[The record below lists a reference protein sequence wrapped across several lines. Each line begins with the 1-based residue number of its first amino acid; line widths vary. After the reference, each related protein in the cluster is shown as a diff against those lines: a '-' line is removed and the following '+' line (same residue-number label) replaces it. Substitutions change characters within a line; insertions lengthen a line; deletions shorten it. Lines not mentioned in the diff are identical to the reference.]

1 MISQRLRKWAAPLS
15 AAAVTATLALFQT
28 GEAHAQRSFE
38 EAVFGRPV
46 GFQPAHE
53 ARVRRTTNRHAS
65 YNQDAPEMIEAEA
78 APVPT
83 RRRAASPPPQAVSEG
98 EIIYEDGGNFK
109 GGCSDCGDSCGGS
122 CGGHC
127 PAPLRRMFWV
137 RGEYMYWWTKG
148 MDVPPLVT
156 TAGAAQSGA
165 LGAAGTN
172 IVFGDDLI
180 NNDGRSGAKVTLGW
194 ELHTATPS
202 SIEIGYFGLAEEET
216 NFSLD
221 TPAGITVSRPFF
233 NINPDTGDPRQ
244 DAEFVSRPGELA
256 GAVNVD
262 ATTEFNGGEALLRW
276 TMCEATCSNTE
287 MMLGYRFLR
296 LDDSVHIREDLRVLT
311 AAGGQ
316 VIGTTINLF
325 DLFESENEFHGFEFG
340 TASRHYR
347 GRWTLE
353 TMCKLALGTTRSTT
367 TISGQTTRTVPG
379 AGSATSSGG
388 LLSQPSNIGTHEF
401 DSFTVVPELG
411 VTLKYDLTPCLQASF
426 GYSFLYWSKVGRAG
440 EQINTDVNL
449 TQQPPGPLAGDPRPV
464 FEDVTNDF
472 WAQGMNF
479 GLEWTF

>member
-1 MISQRLRKWAAPLS
+1 MTSRRLRKWAAPLS
-15 AAAVTATLALFQT
+15 AAAMTATLALLQV
-28 GEAHAQRSFE
+28 GEAYAQRSFE

-53 ARVRRTTNRHAS
+53 ARVRSTTSRHAS
-65 YNQDAPEMIEAEA
+65 YNQEPEMIEEVPARPRRS
-78 APVPT
+78 APPT
-83 RRRAASPPPQAVSEG
+83 VADE
-98 EIIYEDGGNFK
+98 EIIYEDGGYE
-109 GGCSDCGDSCGGS
+109 GDCEDC
-122 CGGHC
+122 GHC
-127 PAPLRRMFWV
+127 PTLLRRMYWA
-137 RGEYMYWWTKG
+137 RGEYLYWWTKG

-156 TAGAAQSGA
+156 TAGAAQTGA

-194 ELHTATPS
+194 ELFTSTPS
-202 SIEIGYFGLAEEET
+202 SIEISYFGLAQEET

-221 TPAGITVSRPFF
+221 TPSGITVSRPFF
-233 NINPDTGDPRQ
+233 NINPDTGIARQ
-244 DAEFVSRPGELA
+244 DAEFVSQPNNFA

-262 ATTEFNGGEALLRW
+262 ATTELNGGEALLRW

-296 LDDSVHIREDLRVLT
+296 LDDSIHIREDIRVLSAT
-311 AAGGQ
+311 GGQ

-325 DLFESENEFHGFEFG
+325 DLFESENEFHGVEIG

-353 TMCKLALGTTRSTT
+353 TLVKLAIGSTRSTT
-367 TISGQTTRTVPG
+367 TVSGQTTRTVPG

-401 DSFTVVPELG
+401 DSFSVVPELG
-411 VTLKYDLTPCLQASF
+411 IALKYDLTPCLQASV

-440 EQINTDVNL
+440 EQIDTDVNL
-449 TQQPPGPLAGDPRPV
+449 TQQPPGPTTGELRPV
-464 FEDVTNDF
+464 YPEISNDF
-472 WAQGMNF
+472 WAQGLNV